1 MADKIDIVKE
11 AKVIPLTDEQIM
23 HDKARRIMARE
34 RKKNPQAFFYPVEEL
49 IDTAFFLLNQREKR
63 KKLKSS

>member
-1 MADKIDIVKE
+1 MTKDNNVLR
-11 AKVIPLTDEQIM
+11 LTDEQIM

-34 RKKNPQAFFYPVEEL
+34 RKKNPQTFFYPVEEL
-49 IDTAFFLLNQREKR
+49 IDTACFLLDQRKKR

>member
-1 MADKIDIVKE
+1 MAEKRDVAG

-34 RKKNPQAFFYPVEEL
+34 RKKNPRVVLYPIEEL
-49 IDTAFFLLNQREKR
+49 IDTAFFLLDQRQKER
-63 KKLKSS
+63 KSN